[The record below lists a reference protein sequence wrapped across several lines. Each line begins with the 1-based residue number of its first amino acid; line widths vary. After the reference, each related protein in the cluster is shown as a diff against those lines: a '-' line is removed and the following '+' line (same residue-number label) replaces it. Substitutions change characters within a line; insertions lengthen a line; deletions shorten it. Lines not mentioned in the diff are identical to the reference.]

1 MSVHVIPA
9 FTSPNAPRSAVALIT
24 GGGTGIGR
32 AIALALARRGAKAVA
47 ISYNISEDDARQ
59 TCDALTASGVDCLAV
74 KADVRID
81 SDVRRLIMT
90 VVESFG
96 GIDILVNNAGVTR
109 YVSLRDLEAMTDD
122 IWNLTFDTNL
132 RGTFYCCRAAAPHL
146 RVSNGVIINVASM
159 AGLRGAGS
167 SLAYAVSKAGVI
179 HMTRVLAVAL
189 APEIRVNCVAPGL
202 VKTRWFE
209 RGIGEETTEAEMR
222 RVSSETPLARTAMPE
237 DVADSVLGLLA
248 SRHVT
253 GQNIVIDGGKSLTY
267 D

>member
-1 MSVHVIPA
+1 MSAHPRRA
-9 FTSPNAPRSAVALIT
+9 FAGHETIRSSVVLIT

-32 AIALALARRGAKAVA
+32 ATALGLARQGARAVA
-47 ISYNISEDDARQ
+47 ISYNVSEDDARQ
-59 TCDALTASGVDCLAV
+59 TCEDLAIAGVDCLAV
-74 KADVRID
+74 KVDIRSDADI
-81 SDVRRLIMT
+81 RRLVST

-96 GIDILVNNAGVTR
+96 GLDILVNNAGVTR
-109 YVSLRDLEAMTDD
+109 YVPLRDLEAMTDD

-132 RGTFYCCRAAAPHL
+132 RGAFYCCRAAAPHL
-146 RVSNGVIINVASM
+146 RRSHGAIINVASM

-202 VKTRWFE
+202 VQTRWFE
-209 RGIGEETTEAEMR
+209 RGIGNGATEAEAR
-222 RVSSETPLARTAMPE
+222 RVASETPLARTAMPE
-237 DVADSVLGLLA
+237 DVADAIIGLLA

-253 GQNIVIDGGKSLTY
+253 GQDVVIDGGKSLTY

>member
-1 MSVHVIPA
+1 MSGHIIPPSA
-9 FTSPNAPRSAVALIT
+9 SPIRSSVALIT

-32 AIALALARRGAKAVA
+32 AIALALARQGARAVA
-47 ISYNISEDDARQ
+47 ISYNLSEDDARR
-59 TCDALTASGVDCLAV
+59 TCDVLTAAGLDCLAV
-74 KADVRID
+74 KADVRVD
-81 SDVRRLIMT
+81 SDIRRLVTT

-109 YVSLRDLEAMTDD
+109 YVPLRNLEAMTDD
-122 IWNLTFDTNL
+122 VWNLIFDTNL

-146 RVSNGVIINVASM
+146 RTSNGVIINIASM

-167 SLAYAVSKAGVI
+167 SVAYAVSKAGVI
-179 HMTRVLAVAL
+179 HLTQVLAVAL

-202 VKTRWFE
+202 VQTRWFE
-209 RGIGEETTEAEMR
+209 RCIGEGTTEAETR
-222 RVSSETPLARTAMPE
+222 HVSSETPLARTAMPE
-237 DVADSVLGLLA
+237 DVADTVMGLLA

-253 GQNIVIDGGKSLTY
+253 GQNIIIDGGKSLTY

>member
-1 MSVHVIPA
+1 MSAPIFPA
-9 FTSPNAPRSAVALIT
+9 STSANALRSSVALIT
-24 GGGTGIGR
+24 GGGTGIGS
-32 AIALALARRGAKAVA
+32 AIALALARQGARGVA
-47 ISYNISEDDARQ
+47 ISYNVSEGDARQ
-59 TCDALTASGVDCLAV
+59 TCDALTAAGVECLAV

-81 SDVRRLIMT
+81 SDVRRLVTT

-96 GIDILVNNAGVTR
+96 VIDILVNNAGVTR
-109 YVSLRDLEAMTDD
+109 YIPLRDLEAMTDD
-122 IWNLTFDTNL
+122 IWDLTFDTNL
-132 RGTFYCCRAAAPHL
+132 RGTFYCCRAARPHL
-146 RVSNGVIINVASM
+146 RASNGAIINIASM

-179 HMTRVLAVAL
+179 HMTQVLAVAL

-202 VKTRWFE
+202 VQTRWLE
-209 RGIGEETTEAEMR
+209 RGIGKEATKAESR
-222 RVSSETPLARTAMPE
+222 RVSLETPLARTAMPE
-237 DVADSVLGLLA
+237 DVADTIMGLLA

>member
-1 MSVHVIPA
+1 MSAHPGPA
-9 FTSPNAPRSAVALIT
+9 FAGSQNIQSAVALIT

-32 AIALALARRGAKAVA
+32 ATALALARQGARAVA
-47 ISYNISEDDARQ
+47 ISYNVSEDDARQ
-59 TCDALTASGVDCLAV
+59 TCEDLAV
-74 KADVRID
+74 AGVNCVAVKGDIRSDADI
-81 SDVRRLIMT
+81 RRLVAT
-90 VVESFG
+90 VVDSFG
-96 GIDILVNNAGVTR
+96 GLDILINNAGITQ
-109 YVSLRDLEAMTDD
+109 YVPLRDLEAMTDD

-132 RGTFYCCRAAAPHL
+132 RGPFYCCRAAAPHL
-146 RVSNGVIINVASM
+146 RASNGAIINVASM

-202 VKTRWFE
+202 VQTRWFE
-209 RGIGEETTEAEMR
+209 RGIGKGATEAEAQ
-222 RVSSETPLARTAMPE
+222 RVASATPLARTAMPE
-237 DVADSVLGLLA
+237 DVADVIIGLLA

-253 GQNIVIDGGKSLTY
+253 GQDVVIDGGKSLTY